1 MCERLLIRFQWVA
14 FLSFPVLV
22 TVFLSLFR
30 VFQEVATNLWPLLVN
45 EAALSISRGPEETLG
60 GLSRVQL
67 WRQGGNKDLRQQ
79 QIRQASSYNKRYWI
93 KSRRIG
99 IVWNS
104 LLSKYFNP

>member
-45 EAALSISRGPEETLG
+45 EAAFSISRGTEETLG

-67 WRQGGNKDLRQQ
+67 WRQGENKDLRQQ
-79 QIRQASSYNKRYWI
+79 QIRQANSYNKRYWI
-93 KSRRIG
+93 KSRQIG

>member
-45 EAALSISRGPEETLG
+45 EAAFSISRGTEETLG
-60 GLSRVQL
+60 GPSRVQL
-67 WRQGGNKDLRQQ
+67 WRLVKGK
-79 QIRQASSYNKRYWI
+79 I
-93 KSRRIG
+93 KT
-99 IVWNS
+99 
-104 LLSKYFNP
+104 